1 MNVTGPAVFSL
12 RSITGFHN
20 ATTATTYSLLGEDLP
35 QSAAIEMRSDLG
47 MPVDVVFG
55 NSDAL
60 SQQYRCA
67 LPPEHS
73 GLPSAA
79 TPSY

>member
-60 SQQYRCA
+60 SDFAMLRMLRLLKLGRLFRC
-67 LPPEHS
+67 
-73 GLPSAA
+73 
-79 TPSY
+79 